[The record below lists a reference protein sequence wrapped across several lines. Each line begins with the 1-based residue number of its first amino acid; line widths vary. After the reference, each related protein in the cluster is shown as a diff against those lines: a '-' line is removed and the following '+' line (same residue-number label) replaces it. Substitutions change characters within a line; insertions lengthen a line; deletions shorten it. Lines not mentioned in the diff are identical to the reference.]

1 MRRLRDRLIAAIAPL
16 ILILLGAVWVE
27 QNRVLED
34 LSDTLTQRITRSQSD
49 VRSVYAKISRRL
61 RDQALQIHQVPAMQ
75 DALTTY
81 LEATL
86 QVDACSRAPVGAAE
100 RETLEVNLETARYS
114 LLKDVG
120 PNQVHNAGLD
130 LMVMV
135 DLQGQLLASIRAPGD
150 ESFEVSDHTPEDAAA
165 RTADEPLMKQ
175 ALQEAQRLRDGDVHD
190 AEKRFAYPPSFML
203 YADGKLYCIAVQPLM
218 RGKNVEGIIAVGTRD
233 YRPSTGETFVAYT
246 AEGRVVDSRAPG
258 EDSQQKPNVM
268 SAEALADFQTF
279 LAGWQPPA
287 VAPGAPSAAQ
297 ATVAPL
303 SLAGQP
309 FLGQP
314 SPLPSVGRATP
325 LGWAFVML
333 PSDALLKPGL
343 QAQRQLL
350 RVGASVLLIAIALV
364 ALLSSRI
371 TRPIEDL
378 SRKMQRV
385 GKGHLDVEAE
395 VSGRDEVASL
405 AHAFNTMV
413 DGLREKERLA
423 AYVPEKAR
431 EAIADAKGREALG
444 AQRVKASVLFSDLR
458 GFTTLSEKLDPTAV
472 VAVLNEYLEKMQ
484 QVISRH
490 GGYISDYIGDAI
502 VAVFSEDGR
511 GDACALRGVRCA
523 AEMQDALAELRRTS
537 RNVHL
542 QTVHMGIGLC
552 TGELVE
558 GDMGPA
564 ARLKYAVVGDTVNTA
579 ARIQDRSKEGRH
591 TCILISQTTQDEV
604 REEFEAVFFGDE
616 MLKGKSASVAIWEIV
631 RRLPATD
638 PPPPPAAQA

>member
-27 QNRVLED
+27 QNRVLDD

-49 VRSVYAKISRRL
+49 LRSVYAKISRRL

-81 LEATL
+81 LEAIL
-86 QVDACSRAPVGAAE
+86 QVHASARAPANATQ
-100 RETLEVNLETARYS
+100 REELASNLETARYS

-150 ESFEVSDHTPEDAAA
+150 ESFEVTDHTAEDAAA
-165 RTADEPLMKQ
+165 RPADEPLIKK
-175 ALQEAQRLRDGDVHD
+175 ALEEARQMREGDLRNVG
-190 AEKRFAYPPSFML
+190 KRFAYPPSFTL
-203 YADGKLYCIAVQPLM
+203 YADRKLYCIAVQPLM
-218 RGKNVEGIIAVGTRD
+218 RGKNVEGVVAVGTRD
-233 YRPSTGETFVAYT
+233 FRPSTGESFVAYT
-246 AEGRVVDSRAPG
+246 VSGRVVDSRAPG
-258 EDSQQKPNVM
+258 EDGHEKPNTM
-268 SAEALADFQTF
+268 APEALADFQTF
-279 LAGWQPPA
+279 LATWQPPSPQSDA
-287 VAPGAPSAAQ
+287 TTAQ
-297 ATVAPL
+297 PPVTPIA
-303 SLAGQP
+303 LAGQP

-314 SPLPSVGRATP
+314 SALPSFGRVAP
-325 LGWAFVML
+325 LGWTFVML
-333 PSDALLKPGL
+333 PSDALLKPGV

-350 RVGASVLLIAIALV
+350 RVGAGVLVVAVILV
-364 ALLSSRI
+364 AVLSSRI

-378 SRKMQRV
+378 SQKMQRV
-385 GKGHLDVEAE
+385 GAGHLDVQAE
-395 VSGRDEVASL
+395 VKGRDEVAAL
-405 AHAFNTMV
+405 ASAFNTMV
-413 DGLREKERLA
+413 DGLREKQRLA

-444 AQRVKASVLFSDLR
+444 AKRVKACVLFSDLR
-458 GFTTLSEKLDPTAV
+458 GFTTLSENLDPTAV
-472 VAVLNEYLEKMQ
+472 VVLLNEYLERMQ

-502 VAVFSEDGR
+502 VAVFTDDDR
-511 GDACALRGVRCA
+511 GDGCALRGARCA
-523 AEMQDALAELRRTS
+523 ADMQDALAELRRTS
-537 RNVHL
+537 RNTHL
-542 QTVHMGIGLC
+542 QTVHMGIGLN

-591 TCILISQTTQDEV
+591 TCILISQSTCDEV
-604 REEFEAVFFGDE
+604 RGEFEVVFFGEE
-616 MLKGKSASVAIWEIV
+616 MLKGKSTSVAIWEISGRHV
-631 RRLPATD
+631 PDQTVAS
-638 PPPPPAAQA
+638 